1 MINTRNDV
9 RDFMVAGDQVEYGF
23 SFQSNLYMRL
33 ITEEVI
39 HETIKEYDLNN
50 IVGIAD
56 GIADSIWVIEGFC
69 ISLELDLI
77 KIWQNVKEWIDFAE
91 SEPNDVGS
99 TVCYIIEEYVKVRLE
114 YNLQNKDYIEYSVI
128 TLLKELVILAKT
140 LNIPLQEV
148 WDEVSRSNM
157 SKISENGKVIK
168 NEFGKIQ
175 KPSTFSPADIKSIL
189 QKHNLA

>member
-91 SEPNDVGS
+91 SEPNDVGL

-114 YNLQNKDYIEYSVI
+114 YKLQNKDYIEYSVI

>member
-91 SEPNDVGS
+91 SEPNDVES
-99 TVCYIIEEYVKVRLE
+99 TVCYIMEEYVKVRLE
-114 YNLQNKDYIEYSVI
+114 YKLQNKDYIEYSVI

>member
-91 SEPNDVGS
+91 SEPNDVES
-99 TVCYIIEEYVKVRLE
+99 TVCYIMEEYVKVRLE

>member
-91 SEPNDVGS
+91 SEPNDVGL

>member
-9 RDFMVAGDQVEYGF
+9 RDFMVAGDQVEFGF
-23 SFQSNLYMRL
+23 GSQSNLYMRL

-39 HETIKEYDLNN
+39 HETIKECDLNN

-56 GIADSIWVIEGFC
+56 GVADSIWVIEGFC
-69 ISLELDLI
+69 ISLDLDLV
-77 KIWQNVKEWIDFAE
+77 KIWKSVEVWVDFIA
-91 SEPNDVGS
+91 SDLQDVE
-99 TVCYIIEEYVKVRLE
+99 TTICYIIEEYVKVRSE
-114 YNLQNKDYIEYSVI
+114 YKLQNKEYIEYSVI
-128 TLLKELVILAKT
+128 QLLKELVILANT

-175 KPSTFSPADIKSIL
+175 KPDTFSPVDIKSIL
-189 QKHNLA
+189 QKHNLV

>member
-1 MINTRNDV
+1 
-9 RDFMVAGDQVEYGF
+9 
-23 SFQSNLYMRL
+23 
-33 ITEEVI
+33 
-39 HETIKEYDLNN
+39 
-50 IVGIAD
+50 
-56 GIADSIWVIEGFC
+56 
-69 ISLELDLI
+69 
-77 KIWQNVKEWIDFAE
+77 
-91 SEPNDVGS
+91 
-99 TVCYIIEEYVKVRLE
+99 
-114 YNLQNKDYIEYSVI
+114 
-128 TLLKELVILAKT
+128 LKELVILAKT